1 MAKRY
6 VYSFKYLSKVSPFF
20 DQYLGLKACCCGD
33 MMLWQ
38 ILLTRTAV
46 GPEGGGV
53 AIIVSAVVKDS
64 HGCGVR
70 GRAYLLLE
78 TAVKALMVVRRNGG
92 WLQPLVDVE
101 ASRGDGRLLF
111 VVAGVGGGIAAAGAA
126 IRVLNQLVL

>member
-1 MAKRY
+1 
-6 VYSFKYLSKVSPFF
+6 
-20 DQYLGLKACCCGD
+20 

-46 GPEGGGV
+46 GPKGCGV

-78 TAVKALMVVRRNGG
+78 TAVEALMIVWRNGG
-92 WLQPLVDVE
+92 GLQPLVDVE
-101 ASRGDGRLLF
+101 ASRGDGRLLL
-111 VVAGVGGGIAAAGAA
+111 VVAGVGRGVAAGGAA
-126 IRVLNQLVL
+126 MRVLNQLVL

>member
-1 MAKRY
+1 
-6 VYSFKYLSKVSPFF
+6 
-20 DQYLGLKACCCGD
+20 
-33 MMLWQ
+33 MLWQ
-38 ILLTRTAV
+38 ILLSRTAV
-46 GPEGGGV
+46 GPKGGGV
-53 AIIVSAVVKDS
+53 AIIVSAVVKDRN
-64 HGCGVR
+64 GCGVR

-78 TAVKALMVVRRNGG
+78 TAVEALVIVRGNGG

>member
-1 MAKRY
+1 
-6 VYSFKYLSKVSPFF
+6 
-20 DQYLGLKACCCGD
+20 
-33 MMLWQ
+33 MLRQ

-46 GPEGGGV
+46 GPKGGGV
-53 AIIVSAVVKDS
+53 AAIVVAAVVKDS
-64 HGCGVR
+64 NGCGIR

-78 TAVKALMVVRRNGG
+78 TAVEAVMIVRRDGCG
-92 WLQPLVDVE
+92 LQPLVDVE